1 MMTKEK
7 SKPDPGLKS
16 VGDRLPSY
24 WLDETKPSKLVEI
37 PKRIAEMAPFSE
49 KISCVRCKHRSSVSC
64 RARRAV
70 AGGRL
75 HRYGSVLYVSQ
86 SRVCTFSQF
95 TRVSMFNVLHN
106 F

>member
-16 VGDRLPSY
+16 VGDRLPSYY

-49 KISCVRCKHRSSVSC
+49 KISCVSTSLAHGSWHRLMIIGLMPGQ
-64 RARRAV
+64 AR
-70 AGGRL
+70 GGR
-75 HRYGSVLYVSQ
+75 RQ
-86 SRVCTFSQF
+86 AT
-95 TRVSMFNVLHN
+95 
-106 F
+106 